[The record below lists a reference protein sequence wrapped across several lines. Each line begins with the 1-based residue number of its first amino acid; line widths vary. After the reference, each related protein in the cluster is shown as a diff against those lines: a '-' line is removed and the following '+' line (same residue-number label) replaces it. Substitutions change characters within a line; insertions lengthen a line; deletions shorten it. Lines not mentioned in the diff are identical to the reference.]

1 MPSNVTT
8 AVVFIVSTIAQLYLF
23 VLLLR
28 LLLPWFGADFRNPIA
43 QAILKLTSP
52 VVVPLRRIVPP
63 VGRLDTATVLV
74 AFIIQYITILMVLL
88 IIGRTESFADIALTS
103 LVNLVLLT
111 LRLLTFAIVIR
122 VILSWIAPA
131 GHNPA
136 IAIIQTLTDR
146 ILRPF
151 RRIIPP
157 MGGLDLS
164 PMFAIILLM
173 AATIIVAGF
182 KPLPI

>member
-1 MPSNVTT
+1 MPSNVTS
-8 AVVFIVSTIAQLYLF
+8 AIVFIVSTIAHLYLF

-28 LLLPWFGADFRNPIA
+28 LLLPWLGADFRNPIA

-63 VGRLDTATVLV
+63 IGRIDTATVLV
-74 AFIIQYITILMVLL
+74 AFIIQYVTILVVLL
-88 IIGRTESFADIALTS
+88 IIGRTAGFPDIAITTV
-103 LVNLVLLT
+103 VNLVLLT
-111 LRLLTFAIVIR
+111 LRLFTFAIFIR
-122 VILSWIAPA
+122 VILSWISP
-131 GHNPA
+131 GGYNPA

-146 ILRPF
+146 ILQPF
-151 RRIIPP
+151 RRVIPP

-164 PMFAIILLM
+164 PMFAIIILM
-173 AATIIVAGF
+173 AVTIIVAGF